1 MKTEK
6 ILAVTKLGVEYGW
19 FTLVTTNGTELIVY
33 NHGLKWE
40 VDNTQK
46 EAEIMVLETDKS
58 GQIIQSIIRGT
69 KKAIENFMYSVGYG
83 TANKKSDGVYQ
94 HTIAE
99 LQSKI
104 QDLIW
109 EIEELKE
116 KLELKIAE

>member
-1 MKTEK
+1 MKTEN
-6 ILAVTKLGVEYGW
+6 ILAVTKLGVDYGW
-19 FTLVTTNGTELIVY
+19 FTLVTMNGTELTVY

-46 EAEIMVLETDKS
+46 EPEIMVLKTDDS
-58 GQIIQSIIRGT
+58 GQVMQSIIRGT

-83 TANKKSDGVYQ
+83 TANQKSESVYQ
-94 HTIAE
+94 HTISE
-99 LQSKI
+99 LQSKT
-104 QDLIW
+104 QNLIW

>member
-1 MKTEK
+1 MKTEN
-6 ILAVTKLGVEYGW
+6 ILAVTKLGVDYSW
-19 FTLVTTNGTELIVY
+19 FTLVTMNGTELTVY
-33 NHGLKWE
+33 NHGIKWE

-46 EAEIMVLETDKS
+46 EAEIIVLKTDDS
-58 GQIIQSIIRGT
+58 GQVMQSIIRCT

-99 LQSKI
+99 LQSKT
-104 QDLIW
+104 QNLIW

>member
-1 MKTEK
+1 MKTEN
-6 ILAVTKLGVEYGW
+6 ILAVTKLGVDYGW
-19 FTLVTTNGTELIVY
+19 FTLVTMNGTELTVY

-46 EAEIMVLETDKS
+46 EAEIMVLKTDES
-58 GQIIQSIIRGT
+58 GQVMQSVIRGT

-83 TANKKSDGVYQ
+83 TADKKSDSVYQ

-99 LQSKI
+99 LQSKT
-104 QDLIW
+104 QNLIW

>member
-1 MKTEK
+1 MKKEN
-6 ILAVTKLGVEYGW
+6 ILAVTKLGVDYGW
-19 FTLVTTNGTELIVY
+19 FTLVTMNGTELTVY

-46 EAEIMVLETDKS
+46 EAEIMVLKTDDS
-58 GQIIQSIIRGT
+58 GQVMHSIIRGT

-99 LQSKI
+99 LQSKT
-104 QDLIW
+104 QNLIW

-116 KLELKIAE
+116 KLELKLAE

>member
-1 MKTEK
+1 MKTEN
-6 ILAVTKLGVEYGW
+6 ILAVTKHGVDYGW
-19 FTLVTTNGTELIVY
+19 FTLVTMNGTELTVY

-46 EAEIMVLETDKS
+46 EAEIMVLETDES
-58 GQIIQSIIRGT
+58 GQIMRSIIRGT

-83 TANKKSDGVYQ
+83 TTNKKSDGVYQ

-99 LQSKI
+99 LQSKT
-104 QDLIW
+104 QNLIL
-109 EIEELKE
+109 EIKELKE